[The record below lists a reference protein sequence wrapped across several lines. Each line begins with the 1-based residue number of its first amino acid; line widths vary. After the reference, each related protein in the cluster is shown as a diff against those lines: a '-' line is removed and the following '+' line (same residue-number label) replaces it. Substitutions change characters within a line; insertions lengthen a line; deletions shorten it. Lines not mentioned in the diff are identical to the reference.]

1 MAESSITFKVSMISG
16 AEGTVS
22 GDAAETLADVKG
34 KVMEVLNLS
43 MSSVSLFLDS
53 APGEELQDDRSI
65 KDLSGCNLLVVVPSE
80 PEWCTNKCFT
90 QEYIRGRRCGMEETS
105 EDVEVRILSG
115 GEFAFKRKHH
125 DHDAECGYS
134 HDSSVTA
141 QGTWLVRW
149 DPTQKKEVLELTG
162 EATRRETQRVSRTRY
177 DSWDRDDHED
187 DEEEEEEEDQNYDRT
202 TTEKFNKIFT
212 KDELLT
218 TSAGR
223 YTRDGWKV
231 API

>member
-134 HDSSVTA
+134 HDSSWNSRVKPPGVRLNGSHA
-141 QGTWLVRW
+141 PGTTPGTETITRM
-149 DPTQKKEVLELTG
+149 
-162 EATRRETQRVSRTRY
+162 TRRKRKRKIK
-177 DSWDRDDHED
+177 
-187 DEEEEEEEDQNYDRT
+187 T
-202 TTEKFNKIFT
+202 TTGQRQRSST
-212 KDELLT
+212 KY
-218 TSAGR
+218 SPR
-223 YTRDGWKV
+223 MNY
-231 API
+231 